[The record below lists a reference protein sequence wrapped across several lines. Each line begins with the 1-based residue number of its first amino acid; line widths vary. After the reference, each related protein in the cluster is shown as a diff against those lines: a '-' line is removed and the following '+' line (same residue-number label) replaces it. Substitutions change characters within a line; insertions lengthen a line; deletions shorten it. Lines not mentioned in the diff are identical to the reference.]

1 MTASIDQVRAL
12 AAQNA
17 GLRQRASR
25 AQEAIFDAAEQE
37 CAKLTALIESVKL
50 ADALCDDA
58 KAKQYQTWVIQ
69 RAGLMRL
76 LAGRDSVES

>member
-1 MTASIDQVRAL
+1 MTSSIDNVRAL
-12 AAQNA
+12 AAKNA
-17 GLRQRASR
+17 ALSNHAAR
-25 AQEAIFDAAEQE
+25 AQEHIFAAAESE

>member
-37 CAKLTALIESVKL
+37 CAKLTALIESTKP

-58 KAKQYQTWVIQ
+58 KAEQYQAWVMQ
-69 RAGLMRL
+69 RAALLRL
-76 LAGRDSVES
+76 LAERDSIKS